1 MRHVG
6 SSSLTRDQTQA
17 PALVA
22 QSLNCWPIKKSLGS
36 FLTVFILFSPPGMLD
51 SLLLYH
57 IFICPAIH

>member
-1 MRHVG
+1 MRHGG

-22 QSLNCWPIKKSLGS
+22 QSLDYWPIKEVPWIIS
-36 FLTVFILFSPPGMLD
+36 TVFILFSPQGMLD